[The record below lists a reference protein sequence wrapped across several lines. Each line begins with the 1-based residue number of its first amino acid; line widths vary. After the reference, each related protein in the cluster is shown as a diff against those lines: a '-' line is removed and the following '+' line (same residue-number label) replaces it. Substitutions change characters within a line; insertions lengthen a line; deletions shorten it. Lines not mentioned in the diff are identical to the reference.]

1 MTDYSGN
8 QKLKPNIR
16 AYIASP
22 HSKSMVARERLAV
35 YANVAPAVARIR
47 LSATI
52 TLERVR
58 DVPEEGVPEEG
69 VPEEGVAASS
79 ASVGMHPS

>member
-1 MTDYSGN
+1 M
-8 QKLKPNIR
+8 KKPNIR

-69 VPEEGVAASS
+69 VPEEGVPEEGVAASS

>member
-1 MTDYSGN
+1 
-8 QKLKPNIR
+8 
-16 AYIASP
+16 
-22 HSKSMVARERLAV
+22 MVARERLAV

-69 VPEEGVAASS
+69 VAASS